1 MNTMDNLKG
10 KKLVWVED
18 DQFLSGIIASKLT
31 NHGITLLHAST
42 GDDGFAMIKKEKP
55 DIVLLD
61 LLLPGISGFDVL
73 QKVKEDAELKDIPVI
88 VFSNLGEPK
97 EIKKARDLGAKKFL
111 VKAAIVP
118 DQIID
123 ELSSAL

>member
-1 MNTMDNLKG
+1 MDNLKG

-31 NHGITLLHAST
+31 SHGIALLHAST
-42 GDDGFAMIKKEKP
+42 GDDGFAMIKKERP

-73 QKVKEDAELKDIPVI
+73 QKVKEDAELKNIPVI

-123 ELSSAL
+123 ELNSAL